1 MAFVRHQFELTKPQ
15 EDGTPLRA
23 HLESYERQ
31 TGVPHPMLNDV
42 PELPRGCSQ
51 IWHDFLEL
59 HGSRGST
66 GFGAARI
73 TFADL
78 KAWQDVR
85 GVILSPWETDTIRK
99 ADDLWLSEFAPK
111 PEETKH

>member
-1 MAFVRHQFELTKPQ
+1 MTFARHQFELSQPQ
-15 EDGTPLRA
+15 DDGRPLID
-23 HLESYERQ
+23 HLRFVEKK
-31 TGVPHPMLNDV
+31 TGKVHDLIANGPAM
-42 PELPRGCSQ
+42 PRGCSQ
-51 IWHDFLEL
+51 LWSDFLEL

-85 GVILSPWETDTIRK
+85 GVRLDAWEIDAIRK
-99 ADDLWLSEFAPK
+99 VDSMWLSDFAPK
-111 PEETKH
+111 PESKH